1 MIRLNRLFGLL
12 VVLILVVPL
21 LVLSAIHYLGLKQFA
36 TQTLSGEVESEG
48 IAIRDHLQNEL
59 GAMSGGI
66 RLLAGHET
74 IIKGSSSLYYGA
86 QVRDRFETFMNR
98 YHIVS
103 SLYLLGSDGKVRE
116 KMGGRLRP
124 LESSTTIQSLL
135 GQLAKERENM
145 GPSGRVVL
153 LNDAELVPEGNHS
166 GIVFIMAIRSVLL
179 RGPEALQGY
188 LVAIVP
194 YQNLLLLARGTN
206 DTNRSVLDVGD
217 RLAPDLPGWISKVQ
231 VLEVAG
237 RDYSPSLDL
246 YVRIS
251 RSPESMRVAVFEAIR
266 PFISYQLLVFLLL
279 IGVCVL
285 LVRPVFRAFNQL
297 FITIRRIQSGQPVS
311 VSQTRIWEFANTE
324 RLLVEMQH
332 QLGRQFSELEDNNRE
347 LAQLSS
353 EKDAYLSEL
362 TRLNQDLEGMVKER
376 TSALEN
382 TLDRLGVTNRI
393 NGQIIAM
400 RQALDNEM
408 SAAEVLEVVV
418 HHLHA
423 CQTCAPFAVLIDTG
437 DAPHCLYQD
446 PAFTVELDMQQ
457 IALPHRG
464 LVGEIWYIPLPPP
477 YANCQLML
485 QTSALPEEVEQ
496 GLELFVRELSGY
508 LENRALNRQ
517 LAFWARTDGLTG
529 LGNRIAFDQRMGLL
543 ETSLDDEIGLLLIDV
558 NGLKRLND
566 TRGHDAGDALLRIVA
581 ERLRQCMYGITGEL
595 YRIGGDEFVILLA
608 GDGMAFKDVLMQ
620 RLLQQQHSPATLV
633 GQEYGVSFSYGYA
646 DSRQTP
652 FSLLYKLADK
662 LMYQQKQGY
671 YEQLRR
677 QGAPGLE
684 ESAESV

>member
-12 VVLILVVPL
+12 VVLILLVPL
-21 LVLSAIHYLGLKQFA
+21 LVLSTIHYLGLRQFA
-36 TQTLSGEVESEG
+36 TQTLSSEVESEG

-59 GAMSGGI
+59 GSMSGGI

-74 IIKGSSSLYYGA
+74 IIKGSTSLYYGA

-124 LESSTTIQSLL
+124 LENSTVIQPLL
-135 GQLAKERENM
+135 GQLAQERENA
-145 GPSGRVVL
+145 GPSGRVLL
-153 LNDAELVPEGNHS
+153 LNDPELIPEGNHS
-166 GIVFIMAIRSVLL
+166 GIVFIMAVRSVLL
-179 RGPEALQGY
+179 RGADALQGY

-194 YQNLLLLARGTN
+194 YQSMLLLARGNN
-206 DTNRSVLDVGD
+206 DPDRSVLDIGD

-251 RSPESMRVAVFEAIR
+251 RSPENMRVAVFEAIR
-266 PFISYQLLVFLLL
+266 PFISYQLLVFVLL
-279 IGVCVL
+279 IGACMV

-297 FITIRRIQSGQPVS
+297 FITIRRIQSGQPVEMGK
-311 VSQTRIWEFANTE
+311 TRIWEFANTE
-324 RLLVEMQH
+324 HLLVEMQQ
-332 QLGRQFSELEDNNRE
+332 QLGRQLSELEDNNRA

-353 EKDAYLSEL
+353 EKDAYLSKL
-362 TRLNQDLEGMVKER
+362 THLNQGLEGMVKER
-376 TSALEN
+376 TAELED
-382 TLDRLGVTNRI
+382 TLTRLGVTNRI
-393 NGQIIAM
+393 NRQVIAL
-400 RQALDNEM
+400 RQGLDNEM
-408 SAAEVLEVVV
+408 APTQVMEVVV
-418 HHLHA
+418 SCLQA
-423 CQTCAPFAVLIDTG
+423 CQIGAPFRVVLQADDGSHIV
-437 DAPHCLYQD
+437 YQE
-446 PAFTVELDMQQ
+446 PAFTAVVDDEQS
-457 IALPHRG
+457 ALPRTG
-464 LVGEIWYIPLPPP
+464 LVGELWYIPLPPP
-477 YANCQLML
+477 YADGQLLL
-485 QTSALPEEVEQ
+485 QSSDLSPEIDQ
-496 GLELFVRELSGY
+496 GLQLFVRELAGY

-529 LGNRIAFDQRMGLL
+529 LGNRIAFDQRMSQL
-543 ETSLDDEIGLLLIDV
+543 ETSLADEVGLLLIDV

-581 ERLRQCMYGITGEL
+581 ERLRQCMYDIDGEI
-595 YRIGGDEFVILLA
+595 YRIGGDEFVILLDA
-608 GDGMAFKDVLMQ
+608 EALSNKDLLIQ
-620 RLLQQQHSPATLV
+620 RLQQQQHVPATLV
-633 GQEYGVSFSYGYA
+633 GQEYGISFSYGYV
-646 DSRQTP
+646 DSRHTP

-662 LMYQQKQGY
+662 AMYQQKQGY

-684 ESAESV
+684 ESVESV